1 MTDTA
6 EPVRVRVPH
15 VFFSIRQTPNGKQEW
30 RWRMFGPGQKLIAV
44 SGLGYGDK
52 ESCVQA
58 IRDLAPLSAQPDIR
72 IH

>member
-1 MTDTA
+1 MTSTA
-6 EPVRVRVPH
+6 DSVRSPVPH

-30 RWRMFGPGQKLIAV
+30 RWRMFGPRQKLIAV
-44 SGLGYGDK
+44 SGGAYGDR

-58 IRDLAPLSAQPDIR
+58 IRDLSMLCARPDIR